1 MSRRFTLLIT
11 IAIAIL
17 LPWTGLFSQET
28 VPNTLAQLQDTL
40 KRLQNEVKG
49 LQGTIQ
55 RLIKD
60 ARNNKGTATPAA
72 APETAAV
79 AVHSNW
85 RNALDAYKHGKQLEQ
100 QRQYG
105 PAIEAYSRAIQ
116 FDPKSDTAFL
126 HRGNCLFQLGENADA
141 ISDFTQSLALQPNS
155 SRAYLARALALAASG
170 QSEKALAD
178 SGEAVRRDPQFLD
191 AYLLRGRLYELQGNH
206 ELASADFNKAVL
218 VAPQSEKAYLGRADI
233 LESAG
238 QPEQA
243 LNDCQNAVRIN
254 PNSAAGYLCRAESYL
269 KMKLAERA
277 MEDVNRAV
285 VTAQTFNQPLPL
297 GSLLAQALQESV
309 SAPVSAAAPAQPSAA
324 SPAVAP
330 VAAQPAVTPVVA
342 QPVITPVPS
351 QPVVAQV
358 PSTPSVTPF
367 ARQPVA
373 APTTAASPLAPSA
386 SQLPTSQL
394 PTNQPAANQPRAT
407 AGPTPIAGRVQRPA
421 PSAAQQ
427 ASAQQYVQQGREL
440 VQKNKFL
447 EAISPLERAIDTDP
461 WSAPAYNLRGYAH
474 LRLRQFDQAVAD
486 CSEAIRL
493 QPNFLNAYE
502 NRASARRHKG
512 DNVGAQQDA
521 RKVSDL
527 LAGPQKPAIVNAS
540 LSAKR

>member
-49 LQGTIQ
+49 LQSTIQ

-60 ARNNKGTATPAA
+60 ARNNRGTATTAA
-72 APETAAV
+72 APESAAV
-79 AVHSNW
+79 PVHSNW
-85 RNALDAYKHGKQLEQ
+85 RNALEAYKHGKQLEQ

-126 HRGNCLFQLGENADA
+126 HRGNCFFQLGENADA

-170 QSEKALAD
+170 QNEKALSD
-178 SGEAVRRDPQFLD
+178 SGEALRRDPQFLD
-191 AYLLRGRLYELQGNH
+191 AYLLRGRLYQLQGNR
-206 ELASADFNKAVL
+206 ELASADFNKAVS
-218 VAPQSEKAYLGRADI
+218 VAPQSEKAYLGRADV
-233 LESAG
+233 LESDG

-277 MEDVNRAV
+277 VEDVNRAV

-297 GSLLAQALQESV
+297 GSSLAQALQESV
-309 SAPVSAAAPAQPSAA
+309 SAPVSAAVPVPPLAASSAA
-324 SPAVAP
+324 TP
-330 VAAQPAVTPVVA
+330 VAAQPVATPVAAQPLVTPVS
-342 QPVITPVPS
+342 S
-351 QPVVAQV
+351 QPVLAQV
-358 PSTPSVTPF
+358 APTPLMTPF
-367 ARQPVA
+367 ARQPVVPP
-373 APTTAASPLAPSA
+373 APAASPLAPLA
-386 SQLPTSQL
+386 S
-394 PTNQPAANQPRAT
+394 ANQPSAT

-440 VQKNKFL
+440 VQKNQFT
-447 EAISPLERAIDTDP
+447 EALSPLDRAIDTDP
-461 WSAPAYNLRGYAH
+461 WSAAAYNLRGYAH
-474 LRLRQFDQAVAD
+474 LRLFQFDQAVAD

-502 NRASARRHKG
+502 NRASARRHNG

-527 LAGPQKPAIVNAS
+527 LAGPQKAAIANAS

>member
-49 LQGTIQ
+49 LQSTIQ

-60 ARNNKGTATPAA
+60 ARNNKGTATATATPES
-72 APETAAV
+72 APV

-85 RNALDAYKHGKQLEQ
+85 RNALEAYKHGKQLEQ

-126 HRGNCLFQLGENADA
+126 HRGNCSFQLGENDDA

-155 SRAYLARALALAASG
+155 SRAYLGRALALAASG
-170 QSEKALAD
+170 QNEKALSDA
-178 SGEAVRRDPQFLD
+178 GQALQRDPQYLD

-277 MEDVNRAV
+277 VEDVNRAV

-297 GSLLAQALQESV
+297 GSSLAQALQESV
-309 SAPVSAAAPAQPSAA
+309 SAPASAAVPVPSVAAPSA
-324 SPAVAP
+324 VTP
-330 VAAQPAVTPVVA
+330 VAAQPVVTPAAAQPVVTPVS
-342 QPVITPVPS
+342 S

-358 PSTPSVTPF
+358 APTPLITPF
-367 ARQPVA
+367 ARQPVVTPAPA
-373 APTTAASPLAPSA
+373 APLSS
-386 SQLPTSQL
+386 
-394 PTNQPAANQPRAT
+394 ANQPPANQLRAT
-407 AGPTPIAGRVQRPA
+407 APGPTPIAGQTQRPA

-440 VQKNKFL
+440 VQKNQFTAAL
-447 EAISPLERAIDTDP
+447 SPLDRAIDTDP

-474 LRLRQFDQAVAD
+474 LRLFQFDQAVAD

-527 LAGPQKPAIVNAS
+527 LAGPQKPAIANAS